1 VEIKNYTDKFA
12 AVFKEELKD
21 NLVGVYLHGSLA
33 MGCFNPERSDVDLL
47 VICEN
52 ELSTSSRKRIIKTL
66 LTLTQGKPNQ
76 LEMSI
81 VLKRYVKEF
90 VYPTPFEL
98 HYFHPGYLTDE
109 DFICGGGGFADPDLA
124 GHFTVTY
131 HRGITLLG
139 PEIRD
144 LFAPVDK
151 QFYIESIFNDIQDAP
166 REITGNPVYF
176 TLNLCRVLCYL
187 KEGKVASKREG
198 GEWGILNVPSAYQE
212 IVRQCLDI
220 YNGAAD
226 QTSITNDRLLE
237 FSNWMLDEC
246 RRLR

>member
-1 VEIKNYTDKFA
+1 VEIKNYLDKILT
-12 AVFKEELKD
+12 VFKDELKD
-21 NLVGVYLHGSLA
+21 NLVGVYVHGSLA

-52 ELSTSSRKRIIKTL
+52 EVSTSTKKSIIQKL
-66 LTLTQGKPNQ
+66 LTITKGNRNQ

-90 VYPTPFEL
+90 VHPTPFEL
-98 HYFHPGYLTDE
+98 HYFHPEYLKDE
-109 DFICGGGGFADPDLA
+109 DFICGGDGFADPDLA

-131 HRGITLLG
+131 HRGIKLMG
-139 PEIRD
+139 PEIKD
-144 LFAPVDK
+144 LFAPVD
-151 QFYIESIFNDIQDAP
+151 QEFYLDSIFNDIQDAP
-166 REITGNPVYF
+166 SEITGNPVYF
-176 TLNLCRVLCYL
+176 TLNLCRVLYFL

-198 GEWGILNVPSAYQE
+198 GEWGILNVPPAYQD
-212 IVRQCLDI
+212 IVKQCLDI

-226 QTSITNDRLLE
+226 PISIPNDRLVE
-237 FSNWMLDEC
+237 FSNWMVDEC